1 MEKVKR
7 PIRITDTTLR
17 DAHQSLWATRMHI
30 EDILPIAEKID
41 EVGYNSIEVWG
52 GATFDVALRYLNED
66 PWERLYKIKEKI
78 KRTPLQMLLRGQNIV
93 GYKNYPDDL
102 LEAFIGKAVK
112 GGINIFRVFDA
123 LNDVRNIEKAIRFIK
138 KEGGHAQG
146 TVCYTRSPV
155 HTIDMY
161 IEYAKRQLDI
171 GIDSL
176 NIKDMAGILTPYVAY
191 ELVSALK
198 SELNVPLQIHCH
210 SSSGMAVGTYL
221 KAIEGGVDVIDCAA
235 APLALHTSQP
245 PVETFI
251 AILRNTEYAT
261 GLKME
266 AVHLISEYFEKVAAK
281 RSPRRK
287 WQTLIDVSVIEHQIP
302 GGMASNLI
310 VQLEQQN
317 ALDKF
322 ENVLL
327 EIPRVRE
334 ELGWPPLVTPT
345 SQIVGTQAVMNI
357 ITGKR
362 YKVVPNEVKNY
373 VRGYYGRSPA
383 PIKDEIR
390 KMIIGDEEPIK
401 CRPAD
406 LLEPVMDKARRE
418 LKESGLMKKDEDVI
432 TYALFPEVSLEFFR
446 KRDRIKTGVR
456 RQKAEDR
463 GEGLEADSSEDKYRE
478 LSSIFKIV
486 SSSSI
491 SEFEWEKEGRKIKI
505 RQDPNNKNFVNN
517 VIPKPENI
525 SVNKKDEKKIEKVKG
540 DYSEILSPMVGIFSM
555 KLSAETTPFVE
566 KGVTVEKNQT
576 IGIIEAMKIK
586 NEIKADKKCRMID
599 IFVNDKEPVEYGQP
613 LFLVESL

>member
-66 PWERLYKIKEKI
+66 PWERLYKIKDKI
-78 KRTPLQMLLRGQNIV
+78 RKTPLQMLLRGQNIV

-102 LEAFIGKAVK
+102 LEAFIVKAAE

-123 LNDVRNIEKAIRFIK
+123 LNDVRNIEKAIKFIK
-138 KEGGHAQG
+138 KEGAHAQG

-161 IEYAKRQLDI
+161 IEGAKRQLDI

-198 SELNVPLQIHCH
+198 SEIKIPLQIHCH

-221 KAIEGGVDVIDCAA
+221 KAIEGGVDIIDCAA
-235 APLALHTSQP
+235 APLALQTSQP

-266 AVHLISEYFEKVAAK
+266 ALHTISEYFEKIAAERAPK
-281 RSPRRK
+281 RK

-327 EIPRVRE
+327 EIPKVRE

-383 PIKDEIR
+383 PIKDEIK

-406 LLEPVMDKARRE
+406 LLKPVMDKCRKE
-418 LKESGLMKKDEDVI
+418 LKESGLMKKEEDVI
-432 TYALFPEVSLEFFR
+432 TYALFPEVSMEFFR
-446 KRDRIKTGVR
+446 KRDKGKLRARSREPEVSNK
-456 RQKAEDR
+456 
-463 GEGLEADSSEDKYRE
+463 SEDKYRE

-486 SSSSI
+486 TSSSV
-491 SEFEWEKEGRKIKI
+491 SEFEWEREGRKIKI
-505 RQDPNNKNFVNN
+505 RQNPDNKNINSSTAL
-517 VIPKPENI
+517 KPEAV
-525 SVNKKDEKKIEKVKG
+525 SVNIKDEKENKKAEG
-540 DYSEILSPMVGIFSM
+540 NYSEILSPMVGIFSI
-555 KLSAETTPFVE
+555 KLSAESMPFVE
-566 KGVTVEKNQT
+566 KGVMVEKNQT
-576 IGIIEAMKIK
+576 MGIIEAMKIK

-599 IFVNDKEPVEYGQP
+599 IFVNDKDPVEYGQP

>member
-1 MEKVKR
+1 MEKVKKA
-7 PIRITDTTLR
+7 IRITDTTLR

-66 PWERLYKIKEKI
+66 PWERLSKIKEKI
-78 KRTPLQMLLRGQNIV
+78 KKTPLQMLLRGQNIV

-102 LEAFIGKAVK
+102 LEAFIGKAVER
-112 GGINIFRVFDA
+112 GINIFRVFDA
-123 LNDVRNIEKAIRFIK
+123 LNDVRNIEKAIKFIK
-138 KEGGHAQG
+138 REGAHAQG

-221 KAIEGGVDVIDCAA
+221 KAIEAGVDTIDCAA

-281 RSPRRK
+281 RAPKRK
-287 WQTLIDVSVIEHQIP
+287 WRTLIDVSVIEHQIP

-383 PIKDEIR
+383 PIKDEIK
-390 KMIIGDEEPIK
+390 KMIIGDEEQIK

-406 LLEPVMDKARRE
+406 LLEPVMDKARRD
-418 LKESGLMKKDEDVI
+418 LKESGLLKKEEDVI
-432 TYALFPEVSLEFFR
+432 TYALFPEISLEFFR
-446 KRDRIKTGVR
+446 KRDKGKLRVKGQGSRV
-456 RQKAEDR
+456 K
-463 GEGLEADSSEDKYRE
+463 GMEDKYRE

-486 SSSSI
+486 SSTCI

-505 RQDPNNKNFVNN
+505 RQ
-517 VIPKPENI
+517 IPKSK
-525 SVNKKDEKKIEKVKG
+525 SVSDDANPKAETLSAKMEDEKEFKKKEEN
-540 DYSEILSPMVGIFSM
+540 YSEILSPMVGIFSI
-555 KLSAETTPFVE
+555 KLSTEATPFVE
-566 KGVTVEKNQT
+566 KGLVIEKNQT

-586 NEIKADKKCRMID
+586 NEIKAEKKCRMID

-613 LFLVESL
+613 LFLVEPL

>member
-1 MEKVKR
+1 LEQVKK

-30 EDILPIAEKID
+30 DDILPIAEKID

-66 PWERLYKIKEKI
+66 PWERLFKIKERI
-78 KRTPLQMLLRGQNIV
+78 KKTPLQMLLRGQNIV

-102 LEAFIGKAVK
+102 LEAFIGKAAE

-123 LNDVRNIEKAIRFIK
+123 LNDVRNIEKAIKFIK
-138 KEGGHAQG
+138 KVGAHAQG
-146 TVCYTRSPV
+146 TVCYTRSPI

-161 IEYAKRQLDI
+161 IECAKRQVDM

-191 ELVSALK
+191 ELASALK
-198 SELNVPLQIHCH
+198 SKLNVPLQMHCH
-210 SSSGMAVGTYL
+210 SSSGMAVATYL
-221 KAIEGGVDVIDCAA
+221 KAIEGGIDIIDCAA

-266 AVHLISEYFEKVAAK
+266 ALHTISEYFEKVAAERAPK
-281 RSPRRK
+281 RK

-317 ALDKF
+317 ALNKF
-322 ENVLL
+322 EDVLM

-373 VRGYYGRSPA
+373 VRGYYGKSPA
-383 PIKDEIR
+383 PIKDEIK
-390 KMIIGDEEPIK
+390 KMIIGDEEPIE

-406 LLEPVMDKARRE
+406 LLEPIMDKAKKE

-432 TYALFPEVSLEFFR
+432 TYALFPEISMEFFR
-446 KRDRIKTGVR
+446 KRDKIKSRVR
-456 RQKAEDR
+456 SQKPEV
-463 GEGLEADSSEDKYRE
+463 GNMEDKYKE

-505 RQDPNNKNFVNN
+505 RQNPDNRDILNNTALS
-517 VIPKPENI
+517 EAI
-525 SVNKKDEKKIEKVKG
+525 SVNKKDEKGLDKAEG
-540 DYSEILSPMVGIFSM
+540 NYSEILSPMVGIFSI
-555 KLSAETTPFVE
+555 KSSAEATPLVE
-566 KGVTVEKNQT
+566 KGVTIEKNQT

-586 NEIKADKKCRMID
+586 NELKAEKKCRMID

-613 LFLVESL
+613 LFLIEPL

>member
-1 MEKVKR
+1 MEKLKR

-66 PWERLYKIKEKI
+66 PWERLSKIKDKI
-78 KRTPLQMLLRGQNIV
+78 KKTPLQMLLRGQNIV

-123 LNDVRNIEKAIRFIK
+123 LNDVRNIEKAIKFIK
-138 KEGGHAQG
+138 KEGAHAQG

-221 KAIEGGVDVIDCAA
+221 KAIEGGVNIIDCAA

-266 AVHLISEYFEKVAAK
+266 AVHLISEYFEKIAAK

-446 KRDRIKTGVR
+446 KRDKGKLRVKDQGSRV
-456 RQKAEDR
+456 K
-463 GEGLEADSSEDKYRE
+463 GMEDKYRE

-505 RQDPNNKNFVNN
+505 RQNPDNKNFVNN
-517 VIPKPENI
+517 ATPKPETI
-525 SVNKKDEKKIEKVKG
+525 SVNKKDEKKSEKAEG
-540 DYSEILSPMVGIFSM
+540 DYSEILSPMVGIFSI
-555 KLSAETTPFVE
+555 KLSAEAIPFIE

>member
-1 MEKVKR
+1 MEKVKKA
-7 PIRITDTTLR
+7 IRITDTTLR

-66 PWERLYKIKEKI
+66 PWERLSKIKEKI
-78 KRTPLQMLLRGQNIV
+78 KKTPLQMLLRGQNIV

-102 LEAFIGKAVK
+102 LEAFIGKAVER
-112 GGINIFRVFDA
+112 GINIFRVFDA
-123 LNDVRNIEKAIRFIK
+123 LNDVRNIEKAIKFIK
-138 KEGGHAQG
+138 REGAHAQG

-161 IEYAKRQLDI
+161 IEYAKRQVDI

-221 KAIEGGVDVIDCAA
+221 KAIEAGVDTIDCAA

-281 RSPRRK
+281 RAPKRK
-287 WQTLIDVSVIEHQIP
+287 WRTLIDVSVIEHQIP

-383 PIKDEIR
+383 PIKDEIK
-390 KMIIGDEEPIK
+390 KMIIGDEEQIK

-406 LLEPVMDKARRE
+406 LLEPVMDKARRD
-418 LKESGLMKKDEDVI
+418 LKESGLLKKEEDVI
-432 TYALFPEVSLEFFR
+432 TYALFPEISLEFFR
-446 KRDRIKTGVR
+446 KRDKGKLRVKGQGSRV
-456 RQKAEDR
+456 K
-463 GEGLEADSSEDKYRE
+463 GMEDKYRE

-486 SSSSI
+486 SSTCI

-505 RQDPNNKNFVNN
+505 RQ
-517 VIPKPENI
+517 IPKSK
-525 SVNKKDEKKIEKVKG
+525 SVSDDANPKAETLSAKMEDEKEFKKKEEN
-540 DYSEILSPMVGIFSM
+540 YSEILSPMVGIFSI
-555 KLSAETTPFVE
+555 KLSTEATPFVE
-566 KGVTVEKNQT
+566 KGLVIEKNQT

-586 NEIKADKKCRMID
+586 NEIKAEKKCRMID

-613 LFLVESL
+613 LFLVEPL

>member
-1 MEKVKR
+1 MMEKVKR

-66 PWERLYKIKEKI
+66 PWERLSKIKEKI
-78 KRTPLQMLLRGQNIV
+78 KKTPLQMLLRGQNIV

-102 LEAFIGKAVK
+102 LEAFIGKAAE

-123 LNDVRNIEKAIRFIK
+123 LNDVRNIEKAIKFIK
-138 KEGGHAQG
+138 REGAHAQG

-155 HTIDMY
+155 HTVDMY
-161 IEYAKRQLDI
+161 IEYAKRQVDI

-210 SSSGMAVGTYL
+210 SSSGMAVATYL
-221 KAIEGGVDVIDCAA
+221 KAIEAGVDTIDCAA

-345 SQIVGTQAVMNI
+345 SQIVGTQAVMNV

-362 YKVVPNEVKNY
+362 YKIVPNEVKNY

-418 LKESGLMKKDEDVI
+418 LKESGLLKKDEDVI
-432 TYALFPEVSLEFFR
+432 TYALFPEISLEFFR
-446 KRDRIKTGVR
+446 KRDKGKLRVKGQGSRV
-456 RQKAEDR
+456 K
-463 GEGLEADSSEDKYRE
+463 GMEDKYRE

-505 RQDPNNKNFVNN
+505 RQNPDNKNIVNN
-517 VIPKPENI
+517 ATPKPENI
-525 SVNKKDEKKIEKVKG
+525 SVNKKDEKEHKKAEG
-540 DYSEILSPMVGIFSM
+540 DYSEILSPMVGIFSI
-555 KLSAETTPFVE
+555 KLSDETTPFVE
-566 KGVTVEKNQT
+566 NGVTVEKNQT

-613 LFLVESL
+613 LFLVEPL

>member
-7 PIRITDTTLR
+7 PIKITDTTLR
-17 DAHQSLWATRMHI
+17 DAHQSLLATRMHL

-78 KRTPLQMLLRGQNIV
+78 KKTPLQMLLRGQNIV

-102 LEAFIGKAVK
+102 LEAFIIKAAE

-123 LNDVRNIEKAIRFIK
+123 LNDVRNIEKAINLIK
-138 KEGGHAQG
+138 REGGHAQG

-161 IEYAKRQLDI
+161 IEYAKRQVDI
-171 GIDSL
+171 GVDSL

-198 SELNVPLQIHCH
+198 SEIKIPLQIHCH
-210 SSSGMAVGTYL
+210 SSSGMAVATYL
-221 KAIEGGVDVIDCAA
+221 KAIEAGIGTIDCAA
-235 APLALHTSQP
+235 APLALYTSQP

-266 AVHLISEYFEKVAAK
+266 ILHVISEYFEKIAEK
-281 RSPRRK
+281 RSLQRK
-287 WQTLIDVSVIEHQIP
+287 RQTLIDVSVIEHQIP

-317 ALDKF
+317 ALNKF
-322 ENVLL
+322 EDVLL

-345 SQIVGTQAVMNI
+345 SQIVGTQAVMNV

-362 YKVVPNEVKNY
+362 YKVIPNEVKNY

-383 PIKDEIR
+383 PIRDEIR

-418 LKESGLMKKDEDVI
+418 LSGSGLMKKEEDVI
-432 TYALFPEVSLEFFR
+432 TYALFPEVSLDFFR
-446 KRDRIKTGVR
+446 KRNKIK
-456 RQKAEDR
+456 K
-463 GEGLEADSSEDKYRE
+463 SSLKKGIKQDKDKYKE
-478 LSSIFKIV
+478 LSSLFKIV
-486 SSSSI
+486 SSSNI
-491 SEFEWEKEGRKIKI
+491 SEFEWERDGRKIKI
-505 RQDPNNKNFVNN
+505 RQSPRDLSHDLQPQPLAHRSAPAEGADKN
-517 VIPKPENI
+517 
-525 SVNKKDEKKIEKVKG
+525 
-540 DYSEILSPMVGIFSM
+540 YSEILSPMVGIFNI
-555 KLSAETTPFVE
+555 KASAETMPFVE
-566 KGVTVEKNQT
+566 KGKIMEKDQT
-576 IGIIEAMKIK
+576 IGVIETMKIK
-586 NEIKADKKCRMID
+586 NEVKVEKRCRMIE
-599 IFVNDKEPVEYGQP
+599 ILVSDKEPVEYGQP
-613 LFLVESL
+613 LFLIEELKG

>member
-1 MEKVKR
+1 MKR

-66 PWERLYKIKEKI
+66 PWERLSKIKEKI
-78 KRTPLQMLLRGQNIV
+78 KKTPLQMLLRGQNIV

-102 LEAFIGKAVK
+102 LEAFIGKAVER
-112 GGINIFRVFDA
+112 GINIFRVFDA
-123 LNDVRNIEKAIRFIK
+123 LNDVRNIEKAIKFIK
-138 KEGGHAQG
+138 REGAHAQG

-161 IEYAKRQLDI
+161 IEGAKRQLDI

-198 SELNVPLQIHCH
+198 GELNVPLQIHCH

-281 RSPRRK
+281 RSPKRK

-383 PIKDEIR
+383 PIKDEIK
-390 KMIIGDEEPIK
+390 KMIIGDEEQIK

-406 LLEPVMDKARRE
+406 LLEPAMDKARRE
-418 LKESGLMKKDEDVI
+418 LKESGLMKKEEDVI
-432 TYALFPEVSLEFFR
+432 TYALFPEISLEFFR
-446 KRDRIKTGVR
+446 KRDKMQG
-456 RQKAEDR
+456 AR
-463 GEGLEADSSEDKYRE
+463 GKGQGARDKKQEDKYRE

-505 RQDPNNKNFVNN
+505 RQNPDNKSIVNN
-517 VIPKPENI
+517 ATPKPEII
-525 SVNKKDEKKIEKVKG
+525 SVNKKDEKESKMAEG
-540 DYSEILSPMVGIFSM
+540 DFSEILSPMVGIFSI
-555 KLSAETTPFVE
+555 KLSAETTPLVE

-586 NEIKADKKCRMID
+586 NEVKADKKCRMID
-599 IFVNDKEPVEYGQP
+599 IFVNDKDPVEYGQP
-613 LFLVESL
+613 LFLVEPLV

>member
-1 MEKVKR
+1 MEKVKKA
-7 PIRITDTTLR
+7 IRITDTTLR

-66 PWERLYKIKEKI
+66 PWERLKK
-78 KRTPLQMLLRGQNIV
+78 TPLQMLLRGQNIV

-102 LEAFIGKAVK
+102 LEAFIGKAVER
-112 GGINIFRVFDA
+112 GINIFRVFDA
-123 LNDVRNIEKAIRFIK
+123 LNDVRNIEKAIKFIK
-138 KEGGHAQG
+138 REGAHAQG

-221 KAIEGGVDVIDCAA
+221 KAIEAGVDTIDCAA

-281 RSPRRK
+281 RAPKRK
-287 WQTLIDVSVIEHQIP
+287 WRTLIDVSVIEHQIP

-383 PIKDEIR
+383 PIKDEIK
-390 KMIIGDEEPIK
+390 KMIIGDEEQIK

-406 LLEPVMDKARRE
+406 LLEPVMDKARRD
-418 LKESGLMKKDEDVI
+418 LKESGLLKKEEDVI
-432 TYALFPEVSLEFFR
+432 TYALFPEISLEFFR
-446 KRDRIKTGVR
+446 KRDKGKLRVKGQGSRV
-456 RQKAEDR
+456 K
-463 GEGLEADSSEDKYRE
+463 GMEDKYRE

-486 SSSSI
+486 SSTCI

-505 RQDPNNKNFVNN
+505 RQ
-517 VIPKPENI
+517 IPKSK
-525 SVNKKDEKKIEKVKG
+525 SVSDDANPKAETLSAKMEDEKEFKKKEEN
-540 DYSEILSPMVGIFSM
+540 YSEILSPMVGIFSI
-555 KLSAETTPFVE
+555 KLSTEATPFVE
-566 KGVTVEKNQT
+566 KGLVIEKNQT

-586 NEIKADKKCRMID
+586 NEIKAEKKCRMID

-613 LFLVESL
+613 LFLVEPL

>member
-1 MEKVKR
+1 MEKVNR

-52 GATFDVALRYLNED
+52 GATFDVALRFLNED
-66 PWERLYKIKEKI
+66 PWERLYKIKGKI
-78 KRTPLQMLLRGQNIV
+78 KKTPLQMLLRGQNIV

-102 LEAFIGKAVK
+102 LEAFIIKAVAA
-112 GGINIFRVFDA
+112 GIDIFRVFDA
-123 LNDVRNIEKAIRFIK
+123 LNDVRNIEKAIKFIK
-138 KEGGHAQG
+138 REGGHAQG

-155 HTIDMY
+155 HTIEMY
-161 IEYAKRQLDI
+161 IECAKRQVDM

-176 NIKDMAGILTPYVAY
+176 NTKDMAGILTPYVAY

-198 SELNVPLQIHCH
+198 SEIKIPLQIHCH
-210 SSSGMAVGTYL
+210 SSSGMAVATYL
-221 KAIEGGVDVIDCAA
+221 KAIEAGVDIIDCAA
-235 APLALHTSQP
+235 ASLALYTSQP

-266 AVHLISEYFEKVAAK
+266 ALHAISEYFEKIAEK
-281 RSPRRK
+281 RCLQRSR
-287 WQTLIDVSVIEHQIP
+287 QTLIDVSVIEHQIP

-317 ALDKF
+317 ALNKF
-322 ENVLL
+322 EDVLL

-373 VRGYYGRSPA
+373 VRGYYGKSPA

-406 LLEPVMDKARRE
+406 LLEPVMDKAKIE
-418 LKESGLMKKDEDVI
+418 LNGMGLMKKDEDVI
-432 TYALFPEVSLEFFR
+432 TYALFPEIALEFFR
-446 KRDRIKTGVR
+446 KRDKVKARGK
-456 RQKAEDR
+456 RQEAR
-463 GEGLEADSSEDKYRE
+463 GKSNEDKYKE
-478 LSSIFKIV
+478 LSSIFKLV
-486 SSSSI
+486 SSSCL
-491 SEFEWEKEGRKIKI
+491 SEFEWEKDGRKIKI
-505 RQDPNNKNFVNN
+505 KQSPKTPPIIHKHANQKPNTINH
-517 VIPKPENI
+517 I
-525 SVNKKDEKKIEKVKG
+525 SEEAEKR
-540 DYSEILSPMVGIFSM
+540 YSEILSPMVGIFSI
-555 KLSAETTPFVE
+555 KPSAETKPFVE
-566 KGVTVEKNQT
+566 KGVIVEKGQI
-576 IGIIEAMKIK
+576 IGIIETMRIK
-586 NEIKADKKCRMID
+586 NEIKAETKCRMID
-599 IFVNDKEPVEYGQP
+599 IFINDSEPVEYGQP
-613 LFLVESL
+613 LFLVEYL

>member
-66 PWERLYKIKEKI
+66 PWERLSKIKEKI
-78 KRTPLQMLLRGQNIV
+78 KKTPLQMLLRGQNIV

-102 LEAFIGKAVK
+102 LEAFIGKAAE

-123 LNDVRNIEKAIRFIK
+123 LNDVRNIEKAIKFIK
-138 KEGGHAQG
+138 REGAHAQG

-155 HTIDMY
+155 HTIDMF
-161 IEYAKRQLDI
+161 IEYAKRQVDI

-210 SSSGMAVGTYL
+210 SSSGMAVATYL
-221 KAIEGGVDVIDCAA
+221 KAIEAGVDTIDCAA

-345 SQIVGTQAVMNI
+345 SQIVGTQAVMNV

-362 YKVVPNEVKNY
+362 YKIVPNEVKNY

-418 LKESGLMKKDEDVI
+418 LKESGLLKKDEDVI
-432 TYALFPEVSLEFFR
+432 TYALFPEISLEFFR
-446 KRDRIKTGVR
+446 KRDKGKLRVKGQGSRV
-456 RQKAEDR
+456 K
-463 GEGLEADSSEDKYRE
+463 GMEDKYRE

-505 RQDPNNKNFVNN
+505 RQNPDNKNIVNN
-517 VIPKPENI
+517 ATPKPENI
-525 SVNKKDEKKIEKVKG
+525 SVNKKDEKEHKKAEG
-540 DYSEILSPMVGIFSM
+540 DYSEILSPMVGIFSI
-555 KLSAETTPFVE
+555 KLSDETTPFVE
-566 KGVTVEKNQT
+566 NGVTVEKNQT

-613 LFLVESL
+613 LFLVEPL

>member
-7 PIRITDTTLR
+7 PIKITDTTLR
-17 DAHQSLWATRMHI
+17 DAHQSLLATRMHL

-78 KRTPLQMLLRGQNIV
+78 KKTPLQMLLRGQNIV

-102 LEAFIGKAVK
+102 LEAFIIKAAE

-123 LNDVRNIEKAIRFIK
+123 LNDVRNIEKAINLIK
-138 KEGGHAQG
+138 REGGHAQG

-161 IEYAKRQLDI
+161 IEYAKRQVDI
-171 GIDSL
+171 GVDSL

-198 SELNVPLQIHCH
+198 SEIKIPLQIHCH
-210 SSSGMAVGTYL
+210 SSSGMAVATYL
-221 KAIEGGVDVIDCAA
+221 KAIEAGIGTIDCAA
-235 APLALHTSQP
+235 APLALYTSQP

-266 AVHLISEYFEKVAAK
+266 ILHVISEYFEKIAEK
-281 RSPRRK
+281 RSLQRK
-287 WQTLIDVSVIEHQIP
+287 RQTLIDVSVIEHQIP

-317 ALDKF
+317 ALNKF
-322 ENVLL
+322 EDVLL
-327 EIPRVRE
+327 EIPKVRE

-345 SQIVGTQAVMNI
+345 SQIVGTQAVMNV

-362 YKVVPNEVKNY
+362 YKIIPNEVKNY

-383 PIKDEIR
+383 PIRDEIR
-390 KMIIGDEEPIK
+390 KMIIGDEKPIK

-418 LKESGLMKKDEDVI
+418 LSGSGLMKKEEDII
-432 TYALFPEVSLEFFR
+432 TYALFPEVSLDFFR
-446 KRDRIKTGVR
+446 KRSKIK
-456 RQKAEDR
+456 K
-463 GEGLEADSSEDKYRE
+463 SSLKKGIKQNEDKYKE
-478 LSSIFKIV
+478 LSSLFKIV
-486 SSSSI
+486 SSSDI
-491 SEFEWEKEGRKIKI
+491 SEFEWERDGRKIKI
-505 RQDPNNKNFVNN
+505 RQSPRDLSHDLQPQPLAHHSAPAEGADKN
-517 VIPKPENI
+517 
-525 SVNKKDEKKIEKVKG
+525 
-540 DYSEILSPMVGIFSM
+540 YSEILSPMVGIFNI
-555 KLSAETTPFVE
+555 KASAETMPFVE
-566 KGVTVEKNQT
+566 KGKIMEKDQT
-576 IGIIEAMKIK
+576 IGVIETMKIK
-586 NEIKADKKCRMID
+586 NEVKVEKRCRMIE
-599 IFVNDKEPVEYGQP
+599 ILVSDKEPVEYGQP
-613 LFLVESL
+613 LFLIEELKG

>member
-1 MEKVKR
+1 MKR

-66 PWERLYKIKEKI
+66 PWERLSKIKEKI
-78 KRTPLQMLLRGQNIV
+78 KKTPLQMLLRGQNIV

-102 LEAFIGKAVK
+102 LEAFIGKAVER
-112 GGINIFRVFDA
+112 GINIFRVFDA
-123 LNDVRNIEKAIRFIK
+123 LNDVRNIEKAIKFIK
-138 KEGGHAQG
+138 REGAHAQG

-161 IEYAKRQLDI
+161 IEGAKRQLDI
-171 GIDSL
+171 GINSL

-198 SELNVPLQIHCH
+198 SEIKIPLQIHCH

-266 AVHLISEYFEKVAAK
+266 TLHAISEYFEKIAEK
-281 RSPRRK
+281 RCMQRRR
-287 WQTLIDVSVIEHQIP
+287 QTLIDVSVIEHQIP

-327 EIPRVRE
+327 EIPKVRE

-383 PIKDEIR
+383 PIKDEIK

-418 LKESGLMKKDEDVI
+418 LKESGLMKKEEDVI
-432 TYALFPEVSLEFFR
+432 TYALFPEISLEFFR
-446 KRDRIKTGVR
+446 KRNKMQG
-456 RQKAEDR
+456 AR
-463 GEGLEADSSEDKYRE
+463 GKGQGASDKKQEDKYKE

-505 RQDPNNKNFVNN
+505 RQDPDNKNIGNN
-517 VIPKPENI
+517 ATPKPEII
-525 SVNKKDEKKIEKVKG
+525 SVNKKNEKEPKKAEG
-540 DYSEILSPMVGIFSM
+540 DYSEILSPMVGIFSI
-555 KLSAETTPFVE
+555 KLSAETTSFVE

-576 IGIIEAMKIK
+576 IGIVEAMKIK

-613 LFLVESL
+613 LFLVEPL

>member
-66 PWERLYKIKEKI
+66 PWERLSKIKEKI
-78 KRTPLQMLLRGQNIV
+78 KKTPLQMLLRGQNIV

-102 LEAFIGKAVK
+102 LEAFIGKAVQ

-123 LNDVRNIEKAIRFIK
+123 LNDVRNIEKAIKFIK
-138 KEGGHAQG
+138 RE
-146 TVCYTRSPV
+146 V
-155 HTIDMY
+155 DM
-161 IEYAKRQLDI
+161 

-176 NIKDMAGILTPYVAY
+176 NTKDMAGILTPYVAY

-198 SELNVPLQIHCH
+198 SELKVPLQIHCH
-210 SSSGMAVGTYL
+210 SSSGMAVATYL
-221 KAIEGGVDVIDCAA
+221 KAIEEGVDVIDCAA

-281 RSPRRK
+281 RAPKRK
-287 WQTLIDVSVIEHQIP
+287 WRTLIDVSVIEHQIP

-327 EIPRVRE
+327 EIPKVRE
-334 ELGWPPLVTPT
+334 ELGLAPLVTPT

-383 PIKDEIR
+383 PIKDEIK

-401 CRPAD
+401 CRPTHV
-406 LLEPVMDKARRE
+406 LKPVMDKCRKE
-418 LKESGLMKKDEDVI
+418 LKESGLMKKEEDVI
-432 TYALFPEVSLEFFR
+432 TYALFPEVSMEFFR
-446 KRDRIKTGVR
+446 KRDKGKLRARSREPEVSNK
-456 RQKAEDR
+456 
-463 GEGLEADSSEDKYRE
+463 SEDKYRE

-486 SSSSI
+486 TSSSV
-491 SEFEWEKEGRKIKI
+491 SEFEWEREGRKIKI
-505 RQDPNNKNFVNN
+505 RQNPDNKNINSSTAL
-517 VIPKPENI
+517 KPEAV
-525 SVNKKDEKKIEKVKG
+525 SVNIKDEKENKKAEG
-540 DYSEILSPMVGIFSM
+540 DYSEILSPMVGIFSI
-555 KLSAETTPFVE
+555 KLSAESMPFVE
-566 KGVTVEKNQT
+566 KGVMVEKNQT
-576 IGIIEAMKIK
+576 MGIIEAMKIK

-599 IFVNDKEPVEYGQP
+599 IFVNDKDPVEYGQP